1 MSDRVARRV
10 RRSFPSQSS
19 KTRRARR
26 VGLLA
31 AVGFVFAS
39 ASLSAADIVPIEA
52 FARFNKLTDP
62 RLSPDGVHL
71 SLTSD
76 LGDGHYA
83 LHILRLADQQQTA
96 LLRLPRYE
104 MPLTVEWVGDHRL
117 VLSKGRKWGSLEA
130 PIPLGEIIA
139 TDADGEKQTYVYGYQ
154 QSTRTRGIDRGFG
167 VIEGLPQTPNG
178 HFYMRAYAGES
189 RRSLLYDV
197 DTVRTTHK
205 LIADVGE
212 PHLGF
217 ALRRD
222 GSAAY
227 AFGTDDDDNY
237 LLFRNDGGD
246 TWTPVTQSSLG
257 GQWWPFAFS
266 SDGTQLFG
274 YFSSDGEPLSVVR
287 SDAAGQGRTVLAQ
300 DAFANAGRLLW
311 SAPPTQPFAAYST
324 SGIPRPTYFDEAGE
338 ETLRHRALRQALPGL
353 QVDYV
358 DHTTDGGKSLL
369 FAHSDRNPGA
379 WYLFERGNR
388 KLSKLLD
395 LQAAIPPERMGE
407 RQPFRFSA
415 SDGVEL
421 DGYMT
426 IPHGADPSK
435 LPTVLMPHG
444 GPHADGDRWAFDN
457 DAQFL
462 ASRGYLVLQVN
473 FRGSTGRG
481 RRFETAGYMQ
491 WGGRIQDDLLDGLRW
506 SIAQGHSDPARI
518 CTYGASFGA
527 YSAMMIVAKAPDL
540 VRCAVGFA
548 GIYDLALMHTKGD
561 IRSDRSGRN
570 YLARV
575 IGRDPAQLAA
585 DSPVSHAGDIR
596 AAVLLI
602 HGEDDERAPFAHA
615 KAMRAALSAAG
626 REPEWMAVPKE
637 GHGFYNEDNTI
648 AMYRRIE
655 AFIGA
660 QIGGAM
666 PDAATAQ
673 E

>member
-1 MSDRVARRV
+1 M
-10 RRSFPSQSS
+10 
-19 KTRRARR
+19 
-26 VGLLA
+26 
-31 AVGFVFAS
+31 
-39 ASLSAADIVPIEA
+39 PIEA
-52 FARFNKLTDP
+52 FARFNKLTSP
-62 RLSPDGVHL
+62 RLSPDGLHL

-76 LGDGHYA
+76 LGDGNYA

-104 MPLTVEWVGDHRL
+104 MPLTVEWVSNDRL

-130 PIPLGEIIA
+130 PVPLGEIIA

-167 VIEGLPQTPNG
+167 VIEGVPQPPNG

-189 RRSLLYDV
+189 RHSLLYDV
-197 DTVRTTHK
+197 DTVRATHR
-205 LIADVGE
+205 LVADVGE
-212 PHLGF
+212 PRLAF

-222 GSAAY
+222 GSAAF

-237 LLFRNDGGD
+237 LLFRNDGED
-246 TWTPVTQSSLG
+246 AWTPVTQASLG
-257 GQWWPFAFS
+257 GQLWPIAFS
-266 SDGTQLFG
+266 ADGSQLFG
-274 YFSSDGEPLSVVR
+274 YFSSAGEPLSLVR
-287 SDAAGQGRTVLAQ
+287 TDASGQGRTVLAQ
-300 DAFANAGRLLW
+300 DAFANVGRLLW
-311 SAPPTQPFAAYST
+311 STPPTQPFAAHST
-324 SGIPRPTYFDEAGE
+324 AGIPRPIYFDEAGDE
-338 ETLRHRALRQALPGL
+338 ARRHRALRQALPGL
-353 QVDYV
+353 QVSYV
-358 DHTTDGGKSLL
+358 DHTTDGSKSLL
-369 FAHSDRNPGA
+369 FAHSDRDPGA
-379 WYLFERGNR
+379 WYLFERDGS
-388 KLSKLLD
+388 KLSKLLE
-395 LQAAIPPERMGE
+395 LQAAIPSERMGE
-407 RQPFRFSA
+407 RQPFRFKA

-426 IPHGADPSK
+426 IPHGVDPSN
-435 LPTVLMPHG
+435 LPTVLLPHG
-444 GPHADGDRWAFDN
+444 GPHADGDRWSFDN

-481 RRFETAGYMQ
+481 RRFEEAGHLE

-506 SIAQGHSDPARI
+506 SIAQGHTDPARI

-527 YSAMMIVAKAPDL
+527 YSAMMIAAKAPDL

-561 IRSDRSGRN
+561 IRSNRSGRN

-575 IGRDPAQLAA
+575 IGRDATQLAA
-585 DSPVSHAGDIR
+585 DSPVSHAADIR

-615 KAMRAALSAAG
+615 KAMRAALDTAG
-626 REPEWMAVPKE
+626 RAPDWMAVPNE

-660 QIGGAM
+660 QIGR
-666 PDAATAQ
+666 AAAPARSQ